1 MNKKNDDEN
10 LEMDRDTSAPKDKMK
25 KRIPR
30 TLNSN
35 NNKSNE
41 INNISNSP
49 LIKENEIE
57 EKEME
62 EEEEEEDDINEDENK
77 KEEEKKEENINNSSK
92 NNSIENNKNLVS
104 SKNEEIK
111 EEPNN
116 KELKINVN
124 LKNDENS
131 KNIRSTSCQV
141 NLTNNKE
148 SEKIIQEL
156 KLKINTLENEKE
168 MLISQLKE
176 NQKKYEEK
184 FAKQNKD
191 INSLSLL
198 NNKLKKNL
206 EKVNAQ
212 VTKLLNQVVANNSI
226 PVTANNSKMVTKAEK
241 NRGKNN
247 EEKEPNEEIIA
258 LKEKLKLKE
267 SQIKESFKT
276 IEFLKKQNKKIKE
289 DYDSLALDGKNIN
302 ENNKLVEELR
312 EKNNELRELIK
323 KKNNELRELEREYK
337 NLISY
342 KSGDEHLE
350 QNKNLVNELKTLKK
364 QNDENKAKITQLKQ
378 IVEKHQKKE
387 MENKKNANLNNSIL
401 SQTKQNQEK
410 IAKLQIKK
418 GIKYEFIEF
427 NNKKYPMNKNFSL
440 LFNDLEKKTLFS
452 LFPDEG
458 DFMRFNQKLDIIENN
473 FNSSS
478 KRFQTNINELKE
490 TIDDK
495 EELIAYLRE
504 KIRENEMKIKILL
517 NQIHLERNKNE
528 KRVNNQQQDSNDK
541 NIINDT
547 RAKSP
552 KK

>member
-1 MNKKNDDEN
+1 MNKKNDDED

-35 NNKSNE
+35 NDKSND
-41 INNISNSP
+41 INNVANSP
-49 LIKENEIE
+49 LNKENEIE
-57 EKEME
+57 EGENEEE
-62 EEEEEEDDINEDENK
+62 EEEEEEDDIHEDENK
-77 KEEEKKEENINNSSK
+77 KEDNRKEEIINNSSK
-92 NNSIENNKNLVS
+92 NNSIENNKNSVA

-111 EEPNN
+111 EDQNN

-124 LKNDENS
+124 LKKDENCA
-131 KNIRSTSCQV
+131 SCQV
-141 NLTNNKE
+141 NLINNKE
-148 SEKIIQEL
+148 YEKIIQEL

-176 NQKKYEEK
+176 NQKKYEDK

-226 PVTANNSKMVTKAEK
+226 PVTSNNSKMVTKAEK
-241 NRGKNN
+241 IKSLDTNKNKG
-247 EEKEPNEEIIA
+247 EKEPNEEIKT

-267 SQIKESFKT
+267 SQIKEAFKT
-276 IEFLKKQNKKIKE
+276 IEFLKKQNKKLKE
-289 DYDSLALDGKNIN
+289 DYDSITSDGKNIN
-302 ENNKLVEELR
+302 QNNKLVEE
-312 EKNNELRELIK
+312 IK
-323 KKNNELRELEREYK
+323 KKNNEIRELEKEYR
-337 NLISY
+337 NIISFKSQDEQIEYY
-342 KSGDEHLE
+342 KKLANDL
-350 QNKNLVNELKTLKK
+350 TT
-364 QNDENKAKITQLKQ
+364 QNDENKAKVIQLKQ
-378 IVEKHQKKE
+378 IVDKYQKKE

-401 SQTKQNQEK
+401 SQAKQNQEK
-410 IAKLQIKK
+410 IAKLQLKK

-473 FNSSS
+473 FNSTA

-495 EELIAYLRE
+495 EELIAYFRE

>member
-247 EEKEPNEEIIA
+247 EEKEQNEEIIA

-276 IEFLKKQNKKIKE
+276 IEFLKKQNKKLKE
-289 DYDSLALDGKNIN
+289 DYDSLALDGKNTN
-302 ENNKLVEELR
+302 ENNKLVEEIR

-387 MENKKNANLNNSIL
+387 MENKKNANLNFSELLQKKNI
-401 SQTKQNQEK
+401 QAKIEK
-410 IAKLQIKK
+410 LKIKK
-418 GIKYEFIEF
+418 GDKYEFIDF
-427 NNKKYPMNKNFSL
+427 NNKKFVMNKNFSL
-440 LFNDLEKKTLFS
+440 LFNDLEKKTLFA

-473 FNSSS
+473 FNSTA

-495 EELIAYLRE
+495 EELIAYFRE

>member
-1 MNKKNDDEN
+1 MNKKNDDED

-35 NNKSNE
+35 NDKSND
-41 INNISNSP
+41 INNVANAP
-49 LIKENEIE
+49 LNKENEIE
-57 EKEME
+57 EEEIGE
-62 EEEEEEDDINEDENK
+62 EEEEEEDDIHDDENK
-77 KEEEKKEENINNSSK
+77 KEENRKEEIINNSSK
-92 NNSIENNKNLVS
+92 NNSIENNKNSVT

-111 EEPNN
+111 EDQNN

-124 LKNDENS
+124 LKKDENCA
-131 KNIRSTSCQV
+131 SCQV
-141 NLTNNKE
+141 NLINNKE
-148 SEKIIQEL
+148 YEKIIQEL

-176 NQKKYEEK
+176 NQKKYEDK

-191 INSLSLL
+191 INSLLLL

-226 PVTANNSKMVTKAEK
+226 PVTSNNSKMVTKAEK
-241 NRGKNN
+241 IKSLDTNKNKG
-247 EEKEPNEEIIA
+247 EKEPNEEIKT

-267 SQIKESFKT
+267 SQIKEAFKT
-276 IEFLKKQNKKIKE
+276 IEFLKKQNKKLKE
-289 DYDSLALDGKNIN
+289 DYDSITSDGKNIN
-302 ENNKLVEELR
+302 QNNKLVEE
-312 EKNNELRELIK
+312 IK
-323 KKNNELRELEREYK
+323 KKNNEIRELEKEYR
-337 NLISY
+337 NIISFKSQDEQIEYY
-342 KSGDEHLE
+342 KKLANDL
-350 QNKNLVNELKTLKK
+350 TT
-364 QNDENKAKITQLKQ
+364 QNDENKAKVIQLKQ
-378 IVEKHQKKE
+378 IVDKYQKKE

-458 DFMRFNQKLDIIENN
+458 DFIRFNQKLDIIENN
-473 FNSSS
+473 FNSTA

-490 TIDDK
+490 TIDDNK
-495 EELIAYLRE
+495 ELIAYFRE